1 MIKPPPTLA
10 TTGIASDAQKLARMQ
25 RLSLVDA
32 AAHETTV
39 PPESTAVDRPPLDG
53 AGEGAQLAPTA
64 SQVSPRELPEASIT
78 SVVASSPAPT
88 PGPAETQGP
97 MPKRVATLFTVT
109 PPAAAAPALRE
120 PLNSINLVLP
130 PHIFD
135 AIERAA
141 LGRRWT
147 KKCLILAA
155 LKQFGV
161 DIPDSALVPD
171 GRKLRGRS
179 AR

>member
-1 MIKPPPTLA
+1 
-10 TTGIASDAQKLARMQ
+10 
-25 RLSLVDA
+25 
-32 AAHETTV
+32 
-39 PPESTAVDRPPLDG
+39 
-53 AGEGAQLAPTA
+53 
-64 SQVSPRELPEASIT
+64 
-78 SVVASSPAPT
+78 
-88 PGPAETQGP
+88 